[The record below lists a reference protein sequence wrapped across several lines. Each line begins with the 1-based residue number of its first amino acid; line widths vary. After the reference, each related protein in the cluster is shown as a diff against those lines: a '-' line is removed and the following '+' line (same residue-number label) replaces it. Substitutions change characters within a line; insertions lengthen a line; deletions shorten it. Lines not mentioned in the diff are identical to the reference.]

1 MLYYSGL
8 VSIPCK
14 IRVLPINRDFGV
26 IAASVLVVFFC
37 FALLYSLIHTIYIV
51 LPIPRFYAILL
62 ISRRNMMFLYRIY
75 RKLWYYENLEE
86 GNANDLVVQSTQRN
100 IVVIVGT
107 FIIAV
112 WTVGILHIIYT

>member
-1 MLYYSGL
+1 M
-8 VSIPCK
+8 V
-14 IRVLPINRDFGV
+14 
-26 IAASVLVVFFC
+26 
-37 FALLYSLIHTIYIV
+37 
-51 LPIPRFYAILL
+51 
-62 ISRRNMMFLYRIY
+62 FLYRIY